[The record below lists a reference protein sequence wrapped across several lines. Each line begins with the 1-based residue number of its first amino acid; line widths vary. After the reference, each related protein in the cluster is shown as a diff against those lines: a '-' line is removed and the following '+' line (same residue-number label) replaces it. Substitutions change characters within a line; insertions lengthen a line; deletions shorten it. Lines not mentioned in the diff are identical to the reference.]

1 MQRKYNKRLI
11 PLARTLRKNMTREE
25 KHLWYDFL
33 RNHPA
38 RFTRQKV
45 LGKYIADFYSSRA
58 KLVIELDGTQ
68 HFEPDALEYDK
79 QRTEFIEE
87 YGVTVYRVWNWELNT
102 NFSGVCQGIQEFVED
117 IIPEIVNEYDNTQ

>member
-11 PLARTLRKNMTREE
+11 PLARTLRRNMTREE

-68 HFEPDALEYDK
+68 HFEPDACEYDK

-87 YGVTVYRVWNWELNT
+87 YGITVYRVWNWELNT
-102 NFSGVCQGIQEFVED
+102 NFDGVCLGIQEFVED

>member
-1 MQRKYNKRLI
+1 MPLKYNGKNI
-11 PLARTLRKNMTREE
+11 SLAKNLRKNATPEE
-25 KHLWYDFL
+25 NHLWYDFL

-68 HFEPDALEYDK
+68 HFKPDAREYDK

-87 YGVTVYRVWNWELNT
+87 YGITVYRVWNWELNA
-102 NFSGVCQGIQEFVED
+102 NFDGVCQGIQEFVED